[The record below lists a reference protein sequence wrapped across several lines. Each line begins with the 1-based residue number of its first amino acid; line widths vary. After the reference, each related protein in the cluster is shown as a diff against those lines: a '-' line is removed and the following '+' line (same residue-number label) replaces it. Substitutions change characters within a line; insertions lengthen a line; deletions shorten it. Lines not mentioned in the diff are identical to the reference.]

1 MSNSTSAKQK
11 YLTTSVDIEIPFH
24 DCDPMN
30 VVWHGNYPRYF
41 EVARC
46 QLLRL
51 FNYDYP
57 DMVASGYMW
66 PIVDMRLKYV
76 GSAKFTQLITVS
88 ASLVEYEHRIKINY
102 VITDKKTGA
111 KLTKGYTV
119 QAAVSVETN
128 ELQLESPPIL
138 LEKLQS
144 CLATLRDK

>member
-1 MSNSTSAKQK
+1 MSDLISAKQK
-11 YLTTSVDIEIPFH
+11 HLTTSVDIEIPFH